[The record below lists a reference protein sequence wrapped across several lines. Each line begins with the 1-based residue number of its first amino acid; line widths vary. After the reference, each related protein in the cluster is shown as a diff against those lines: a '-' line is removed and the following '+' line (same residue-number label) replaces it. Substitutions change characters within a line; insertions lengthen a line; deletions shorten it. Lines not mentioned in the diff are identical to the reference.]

1 MQQNRAQ
8 AGLRKLS
15 WVIAMGAVGAS
26 PKRYEVGVI
35 WRRTALAEVHRHI
48 RLKTNGTK
56 HRANKRQKQPAKAEH
71 AHKRCNIEGLTHLKI
86 DKICGKALQKTQRD
100 DPAPCSEAREDVK
113 EGWQEQER

>member
-26 PKRYEVGVI
+26 PKRYRVGVI

-48 RLKTNGTK
+48 RLKTNGAK
-56 HRANKRQKQPAKAEH
+56 HRSDKRQKQPTKAEH
-71 AHKRCNIEGLTHLKI
+71 AHKRGDIEGLTHLKI
-86 DKICGKALQKTQRD
+86 DKICGKALQNTQRN
-100 DPAPCSEAREDVK
+100 DPAPRSEARENVK
-113 EGWQEQER
+113 ERWQKQEG